1 MLTWYFAN
9 SIINLDEVFF
19 RFDKYSLFV
28 EKFSNF
34 MPFNAFDLKGFKR
47 VPQSCHVVR

>member
-1 MLTWYFAN
+1 MK
-9 SIINLDEVFF
+9 VF

-34 MPFNAFDLKGFKR
+34 MPFNAFDLKGFKGFAL
-47 VPQSCHVVR
+47 SCNTVKEE